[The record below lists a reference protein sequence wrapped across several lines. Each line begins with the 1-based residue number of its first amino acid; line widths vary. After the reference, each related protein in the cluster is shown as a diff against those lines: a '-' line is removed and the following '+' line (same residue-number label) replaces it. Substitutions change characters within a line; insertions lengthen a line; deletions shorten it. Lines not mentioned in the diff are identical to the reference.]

1 MKLSIAMI
9 VKNEEKNLEK
19 SLKEICKYDFDIVI
33 VDTGS
38 TDKTKEVALKY
49 TKNVFEYKWCNDFA
63 KARNFS
69 ISKAKGDYIL
79 VIDAD
84 EVIESIDINNLKTLI
99 NKNNNKVGR
108 ILRINQYSRNGERF
122 TYKERVNR
130 LFKKDKFKYSGRIHE
145 QVTEINN
152 KSYDTYNVPI
162 VLNHYGYEKN
172 EINRKN
178 KIYRNINLLNDELK
192 ENGNDPYILYQ
203 LGKSYYMNEDYE
215 KAIKSFS
222 KAMDFDLDTKLEYV
236 QDMIESYGYA
246 LINSKRYKE
255 SFNIINLYNEFNKSC
270 DFVFLCGLIYMNN
283 GMFNEAVDEFL
294 KTLKFKECK
303 MEGVNSYLSN
313 YNIGVIY
320 ECLGNFNKAYKYYK
334 KSIEYKKSKE
344 RLKVLSDKNDG
355 IKRKLF

>member
-1 MKLSIAMI
+1 MISVCMI
-9 VKNEEKNLEK
+9 VKNEEKILEK
-19 SLKEICKYDFDIVI
+19 SLKSMSKYDFDIVI

-49 TKNVFEYKWCNDFA
+49 TKNVFDYKWCNDFA

-84 EVIESIDINNLKTLI
+84 EILENFDTNNLEKLVEQ
-99 NKNNNKVGR
+99 NKDKVGR
-108 ILRINQYSRNGERF
+108 VLILNRYTKNNEKLV
-122 TYKERVNR
+122 YKERVSR

-145 QVTEINN
+145 QITEINN

-178 KIYRNINLLNDELK
+178 KISRNINLLTDELK
-192 ENGNDPYILYQ
+192 ENGNDPYVLYQ
-203 LGKSYYMNEDYE
+203 LGKSYYMNENYE
-215 KAIKSFS
+215 KAIESFS

-246 LINSKRYKE
+246 LINSKKYKE

-283 GMFNEAVDEFL
+283 GMFNEAIDEFL
-294 KTLKFKECK
+294 KALKFRECK

-320 ECLGNFNKAYKYYK
+320 ECLGNFNEAYKYYK
-334 KSIEYKKSKE
+334 KSISYKKSKE
-344 RLKVLSDKNDG
+344 RLRIL
-355 IKRKLF
+355 

>member
-1 MKLSIAMI
+1 MISVCMI
-9 VKNEEKNLEK
+9 VKNEEKILEK
-19 SLKEICKYDFDIVI
+19 SLKSISKYNFDIVI

-49 TKNVFEYKWCNDFA
+49 TKNVFDYKWCNDFA

-84 EVIESIDINNLKTLI
+84 EIIESIDVNSVKKLI
-99 NKNNNKVGR
+99 KENSNKVGR
-108 ILRINQYSRNGERF
+108 ILRINEYSRNGERF

-130 LFKKDKFKYSGRIHE
+130 LFKKDKFQYNGRIHE
-145 QVTEINN
+145 QVIEINN
-152 KSYDTYNVPI
+152 KNYDTYNVPI
-162 VLNHYGYEKN
+162 ILNHYGYEKD

-178 KIYRNINLLNDELK
+178 KISRNINLLKDELK

-203 LGKSYYMNEDYE
+203 LGKSYYMNENYE
-215 KAIKSFS
+215 KAIESFS

-270 DFVFLCGLIYMNN
+270 DFIFLCGLIYMNN
-283 GMFNEAVDEFL
+283 GMFNEAIDEFF
-294 KTLKFKECK
+294 KTLKFRECK

-320 ECLGNFNKAYKYYK
+320 ECLGYKDKACNFYNKCKDYKLA
-334 KSIEYKKSKE
+334 KE
-344 RLKVLSDKNDG
+344 A
-355 IKRKLF
+355 IKRIKVEKR